1 MQAMASV
8 LAGLMEAVGAAEKV
22 FELIDRQPEI
32 DHHSGSEKP
41 DKLDGVVEFK
51 NVSFAYPTRPNVQV
65 LKNVSFTVQPG
76 EVVAL
81 VGNGTNIV
89 NIHNEYHMIALSLSQ
104 VLVVVVRA
112 HVSVCLRG
120 SMNLNQALC
129 WWAADLSPSTITPI
143 YTHESL
149 WSGKSRCSMLV
160 PWLRTFLTI
169 FKEPAKVP

>member
-1 MQAMASV
+1 MKGSTLFQAMASV

-51 NVSFAYPTRPNVQV
+51 NVSFAYPTRPDVQV

-81 VGNGTNIV
+81 VG
-89 NIHNEYHMIALSLSQ
+89 
-104 VLVVVVRA
+104 
-112 HVSVCLRG
+112 
-120 SMNLNQALC
+120 
-129 WWAADLSPSTITPI
+129 
-143 YTHESL
+143 
-149 WSGKSRCSMLV
+149 K
-160 PWLRTFLTI
+160 WL
-169 FKEPAKVP
+169 P